1 MWRKQGVVGI
11 AREIVIKDEQPCYR
25 SMRGVIPAGYA
36 AGIDR
41 RNPPRNF
48 QYTNAL
54 LALDLQYVC
63 IAYGQLMGIFLSPRQ

>member
-11 AREIVIKDEQPCYR
+11 AQEIVIRDEQLCYR
-25 SMRGVIPAGYA
+25 IMRRVIPAGFA

-54 LALDLQYVC
+54 
-63 IAYGQLMGIFLSPRQ
+63 